1 MRSDHSRVLAFLL
14 VWGVGAA
21 PGQRLRR
28 AGEAQRDFGPISST
42 DLATHFGDGLGRRG
56 QRLQVS
62 PQQQF
67 QQQPFQPQQ
76 QFSPQQQQ
84 FAPRQQQFPQR
95 QQQFV
100 QQQPQQ
106 QFPGG
111 EPTGSIVKAE
121 LPQAPGVGSLFDSI
135 VKKIN
140 NGHREKARRKQQ
152 SGSRGRNPAPPAAA
166 SSSDPFRAPLNRP
179 RPQPSSDVQ
188 APAADPFSTPVGRPQ
203 SQPLT
208 PNPQQTSRAGP
219 TGGAQSELAR
229 RRGGENG
236 SRRPP
241 APALGLALFGRGE
254 VAPAFENNP
263 RAASSNFDGAA
274 ASIANETPRRQD
286 DEAARKKTAMEKR
299 LRELEEARVKELAE
313 ATLRDLENLRRKEEE
328 EKRAREAEAEA
339 ERVERQRALVKARQ
353 QKRARERE
361 EQRQ

>member
-1 MRSDHSRVLAFLL
+1 MGQSAASMRSDHSRVLAFLL

-42 DLATHFGDGLGRRG
+42 DLATHFGDGLGRIG
-56 QRLQVS
+56 QRLQAS
-62 PQQQF
+62 PQQQSPA
-67 QQQPFQPQQ
+67 PFPEV
-76 QFSPQQQQ
+76 FNSQQQQ
-84 FAPRQQQFPQR
+84 QQGFGNQQQSRFQNFP

-152 SGSRGRNPAPPAAA
+152 SGSRGRNPAPAAAA

-179 RPQPSSDVQ
+179 RPSSDVQ
-188 APAADPFSTPVGRPQ
+188 APVADPFSAPVGRPR
-203 SQPLT
+203 SPPLR

-219 TGGAQSELAR
+219 PGGAQSER
-229 RRGGENG
+229 RRGGQNG

-286 DEAARKKTAMEKR
+286 DEAARKKAAMEKR

-328 EKRAREAEAEA
+328 GSRGGGSQFHQPTCCK
-339 ERVERQRALVKARQ
+339 
-353 QKRARERE
+353 
-361 EQRQ
+361 